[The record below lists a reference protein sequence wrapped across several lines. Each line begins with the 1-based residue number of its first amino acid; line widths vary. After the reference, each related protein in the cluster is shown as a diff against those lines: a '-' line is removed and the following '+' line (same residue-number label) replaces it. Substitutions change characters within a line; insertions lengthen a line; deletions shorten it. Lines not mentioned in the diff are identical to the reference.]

1 MCGRRHGLVW
11 LFAAIGCAC
20 ATPARGPAAGQGET
34 ASTAARDNMRSI
46 IDGARIDAVAGKL
59 VAKHGRTQEE
69 RVRRGLAQVALFWRE
84 VDGTPD
90 DFEAFCLDQFV
101 SDTARL
107 DGELA
112 RYERNIEAIS
122 GHAVALGRFL
132 REPTDLDTGEPLPVD
147 ILFAAF
153 NPFDHASEDAFR
165 TRVAFAALLNFR
177 AFEPQ
182 DLKGLTR
189 AQWAQARLTQGYS
202 LRIPGEARQVATRA
216 YTVADDYIAN
226 YNIHMGRLVAA
237 SGERPFPD
245 DLVLISHWG
254 LRDHIKAMYSDP
266 EGNLARQRLIARVME
281 RIIRQEIPAAVI
293 DNPDVDWD
301 PERNTVAA
309 RQGSGKPAPSAA
321 REDDRRYAVWQGVF
335 KAERGI
341 DAWSPVYHT
350 LISRKFDLEREIPEK
365 TVEGLLVDVLSAP
378 VAKDVA
384 ALIAKRLGRPLEP
397 FDIWYDGFKARSEVG
412 GDELDRKVGERYK
425 DVKSFEASI
434 PDILKTL
441 AFTEEAASYLSG
453 RILVDPARGAGHA
466 MGAGMRS
473 DQAHLRTRAPREGMN
488 YKGYNIAMHELGH
501 CVEQT
506 FSLDKVDHTLLA
518 GVPNTAFTEAF
529 AFMFQDRDLDV
540 LGIGTRGE
548 REKALAAVDTYWM
561 TFEIA
566 GVALLDMA
574 SWRFMY
580 DHPEATPAELRE
592 AVVTKAIE
600 IWNRYYAPVLGVKDS
615 PILAVYSHLVSAGL
629 YMPDYPIGHLIETQL
644 ERYVEG
650 RKLGAEMERMCA
662 QGRITPDE
670 WMRGA
675 VGAPISARPLIDAAT
690 AAVPR
695 ISM

>member
-1 MCGRRHGLVW
+1 MRRRHGLICV
-11 LFAAIGCAC
+11 LAALGCAC
-20 ATPARGPAAGQGET
+20 ATPARGPAAGRTEKTET
-34 ASTAARDNMRSI
+34 VARDDMRSI
-46 IDGARIDAVAGKL
+46 IDGARIDAVAEKL
-59 VAKHGRTQEE
+59 VARHGPAEEE
-69 RVRRGLAQVALFWRE
+69 RIRRGLAQVALFWRG

-101 SDTARL
+101 SDKARL
-107 DGELA
+107 REELA
-112 RYERNIEAIS
+112 RYEADMEAIN

-147 ILFAAF
+147 ILFASF
-153 NPFDHASEDAFR
+153 NPFDHASEDTFR

-177 AFEPQ
+177 AFEPRE
-182 DLKGLTR
+182 LAGLTR
-189 AQWAQARLTQGYS
+189 DGWAEARLTQGFS
-202 LRIPGEARQVATRA
+202 LRIPGEARQAATRA

-226 YNIHMGRLVAA
+226 YNIHMGRLVTA
-237 SGERPFPD
+237 SGEHPFPA

-266 EGNLARQRLIARVME
+266 KGNLSRQRLVARVMD

-293 DNPDVDWD
+293 GNPDVDWD
-301 PERNTVAA
+301 PEKNTVAA
-309 RQGSGKPAPSAA
+309 REGSGKPAPSAQ
-321 REDDRRYAVWQGVF
+321 READRRYAMWQGIF

-341 DAWSPVYHT
+341 DAWSPVYPT

-365 TVEGLLVDVLSAP
+365 TVEALLIAVLSAP

-384 ALIAKRLGRPLEP
+384 ALVVRRLGRPLEP

-425 DVKSFEASI
+425 DVASFKAAI
-434 PDILKTL
+434 PDILRSL
-441 AFTEEAASYLSG
+441 SFTDEAAAFLAG
-453 RILVDPARGAGHA
+453 RIQVDPARGAGHA

-473 DQAHLRTRAPREGMN
+473 DDAHLRTRVPHGGMD

-506 FSLDKVDHTLLA
+506 FSLDKVDRTLLA

-540 LGIGTRGE
+540 LGMGKRGE

-574 SWRFMY
+574 TWHFMY

-592 AVVTKAIE
+592 AVVAKAIE

-629 YMPDYPIGHLIETQL
+629 YVPDYPIGHLIQAQL

-650 RKLGAEMERMCA
+650 RKLGAEMERMCT
-662 QGRITPDE
+662 QGRLTPDE

-675 VGAPISARPLIDAAT
+675 VGASVSAAPLIEAAT
-690 AAVPR
+690 AAVGK
-695 ISM
+695 I